1 MFRAVYYKK
10 VRRQSIGRNRR
21 RGNKGMIFLPK
32 KLIGKRVKITI
43 EDVI

>member
-1 MFRAVYYKK
+1 MFEAVYYKK
-10 VRRQSIGRNRR
+10 VRKQPVGRNRR
-21 RGNKGMIFLPK
+21 RGSKGMIFLPK